1 MFGKQAQQHISETLE
16 LLRATQQKEETLQQQ
31 LKELQTVAF
40 DMSSQ
45 LVMGDREILRTRK
58 ELTRAL
64 ASEARI
70 RTEADEQLKTMRSKE
85 ADLRAQLAEISAA
98 KKASMRLSIEG
109 IQLAAKGTM
118 RCDCPSFDTCATS
131 F

>member
-1 MFGKQAQQHISETLE
+1 
-16 LLRATQQKEETLQQQ
+16 
-31 LKELQTVAF
+31 
-40 DMSSQ
+40 MSSQ

-109 IQLAAKGTM
+109 IQLAAKGTT

>member
-1 MFGKQAQQHISETLE
+1 MFGKQAQQHTSETLE

-98 KKASMRLSIEG
+98 KKASMLLSIEG